1 MERSNQPP
9 KTECCREEGQVP
21 KATEAFGPNDLT
33 EAYTGKLT
41 GRKQDS
47 HPAKA
52 TQPRDGTNTQAGT
65 QFPMTEPNTSQSATG
80 EGQLGLPGSK
90 SVAGEQRAD
99 RNLGHPAH
107 SRRTN
112 YESQAGKSPQREEAA
127 AEDEPEGRL
136 THSSWKQPRPEG
148 ADSSKG
154 VNVTSQPAKET
165 SAVRTTESNWRTSLR
180 AIARKAQ
187 QDKRH
192 RFGGLYR
199 LLNEQ
204 NLRVCFFQLRKT
216 AAPGVD
222 GVTFQMYEQNLEA
235 NLRQLVQRL
244 KNKSYHARLV
254 RRKNIPKGEGKWRP
268 LGIPALEDKL
278 VQLAAA
284 QILNAIYEADF
295 LPCNRGYR
303 PALGAQQAAR
313 QLAEDLTKGR
323 VEFVV
328 EADIRGYF
336 EHLQQPW
343 LMRML
348 AHRIAD
354 GALLGLIVK
363 WLKAG
368 ILEEDGSIVHP
379 VTGTPQGGSVTP
391 RTQWITSS
399 F

>member
-9 KTECCREEGQVP
+9 KTECCQEEGQGP
-21 KATEAFGPNDLT
+21 KAREVSGPNDLL
-33 EAYTGKLT
+33 EAYTGQLT

-52 TQPRDGTNTQAGT
+52 IQPRDGTNTQAGT
-65 QFPMTEPNTSQSATG
+65 QFPKTEPNTSQSATG
-80 EGQLGLPGSK
+80 EGRLGLPGSK
-90 SVAGEQRAD
+90 SVACEQRAV
-99 RNLGHPAH
+99 RNLGHPVH

-112 YESQAGKSPQREEAA
+112 YESQAGKLPQRQEAV
-127 AEDEPEGRL
+127 AEGEPGIRL
-136 THSSWKQPRPEG
+136 THSSSEQLLPVG
-148 ADSSKG
+148 ADSSQG

-165 SAVRTTESNWRTSLR
+165 GAVRATENPWPTSLR

-187 QDKRH
+187 QDQRH

-199 LLNEQ
+199 LLNEP
-204 NLRVCFFQLRKT
+204 NLRSCFYQLRKA

-222 GVTFQMYEQNLEA
+222 GVTFKMYEQNLEE

-254 RRKNIPKGEGKWRP
+254 RRKYIPKGEGKWRP

-278 VQLAAA
+278 VQLAVA

-303 PALGAQQAAR
+303 PEMGAQQAAR
-313 QLAEDLTKGR
+313 QLAQVLTKGR
-323 VEFVV
+323 IEFVV
-328 EADIRGYF
+328 EPDSRGYF
-336 EHLQQPW
+336 EHIQQPW
-343 LMRML
+343 LIKML

-354 GALLGLIVK
+354 GALL
-363 WLKAG
+363 A
-368 ILEEDGSIVHP
+368 
-379 VTGTPQGGSVTP
+379 
-391 RTQWITSS
+391 
-399 F
+399 

>member
-9 KTECCREEGQVP
+9 KTECCQKEGEP
-21 KATEAFGPNDLT
+21 EALEASEALNDLL

-65 QFPMTEPNTSQSATG
+65 QFPKTEPNTSQSETG

-90 SVAGEQRAD
+90 SVAWEQRAD
-99 RNLGHPAH
+99 RNLGHPDH

-112 YESQAGKSPQREEAA
+112 NESQAGRQPQRQEAE
-127 AEDEPEGRL
+127 AEDEPEIRL
-136 THSSWKQPRPEG
+136 THSSSEQLLPEG
-148 ADSSKG
+148 IDSSQG
-154 VNVTSQPAKET
+154 VNMTSQPAKET
-165 SAVRTTESNWRTSLR
+165 GAVRKTEPHWPTSLQ

-204 NLRVCFFQLRKT
+204 GLRSCFYQLRKT

-222 GVTFQMYEQNLEA
+222 GVTFKMYEQNLEE
-235 NLRQLVQRL
+235 NIRQLVQRL
-244 KNKSYHARLV
+244 KNNSYHAKLV
-254 RRKNIPKGEGKWRP
+254 RRKYIPKGEGKWRP

-278 VQLAAA
+278 VQLAVA
-284 QILNAIYEADF
+284 QILSAIYEADF

-303 PALGAQQAAR
+303 PAMGAQEAAR
-313 QLAEDLTKGR
+313 HMAEVLTKGQI
-323 VEFVV
+323 EFIV
-328 EADIRGYF
+328 EADIKGYF
-336 EHLQQPW
+336 EHIQQPW
-343 LMRML
+343 LIKML

-354 GALLGLIVK
+354 GALLRLIVK

-368 ILEEDGSIVHP
+368 ILEEDGKIVHP
-379 VTGTPQGGSVTP
+379 VTGTPQGGSMTP
-391 RTQWITSS
+391 RTQ
-399 F
+399 